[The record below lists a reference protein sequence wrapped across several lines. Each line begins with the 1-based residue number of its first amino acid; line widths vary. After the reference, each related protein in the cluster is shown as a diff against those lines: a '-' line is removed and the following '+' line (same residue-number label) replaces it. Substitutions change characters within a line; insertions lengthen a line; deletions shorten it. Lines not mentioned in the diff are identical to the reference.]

1 MLNVKF
7 IIENSIYSKFKI
19 LMKLWH
25 ILGNVGKSSMRL
37 HGGDFVVFRHKVQKR
52 LDSKYFFHW
61 RFDEVQA
68 LEFNE
73 I

>member
-1 MLNVKF
+1 
-7 IIENSIYSKFKI
+7 
-19 LMKLWH
+19 MKLWH